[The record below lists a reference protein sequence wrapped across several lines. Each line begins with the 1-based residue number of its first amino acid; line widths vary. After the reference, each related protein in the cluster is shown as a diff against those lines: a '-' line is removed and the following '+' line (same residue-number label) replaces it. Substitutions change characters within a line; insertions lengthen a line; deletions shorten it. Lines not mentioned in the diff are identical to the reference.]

1 MTLKS
6 FNSPSALQSPRPPY
20 AGLEEARDRLCSLVE
35 RAVTDDARL
44 VRLEVE
50 VPPVQLLDWL
60 SAQKGAPRYYWC
72 DREGRF
78 EMAGLG
84 DAHVIELRGAARI
97 SGAFEEIQARLPR
110 HARHARYYG
119 GFRFHFNQEKDVRWH
134 DFKACRFVVPL
145 VELSR
150 EADACV
156 LACTLQGEESR
167 REALRVLA
175 GMSFNIGSDLLPLVA
190 FQDRTDVPAQDG
202 WCRMVDKALEDFRRT
217 PLEKVVLARQ
227 TSFRASGP
235 VNPWALLQRLAKK
248 TQRVYLFCFQPD
260 STRSFL
266 GASPERLYRRKET
279 ELESEALAGTRPRS
293 QEPGLDRVY
302 REELLADEKE
312 LREHRIVVT
321 AIQEVLAPFCSTLQV
336 APEPDIVEL
345 AHCRHLVTP
354 IQGRLLPRISDDVL
368 LSALHPTPAVGGKPA
383 DAAIRWILDN
393 EPFERGIYSSP
404 VGWVGAEGAEFCVGI
419 RSGLVSGETL
429 ALYAGAGI
437 VAGSDPRKEWR
448 ELDAKMAQFLNI
460 ISREETDGSE

>member
-6 FNSPSALQSPRPPY
+6 SNSPSVLQSPRPSHT
-20 AGLEEARDRLCSLVE
+20 GLEEARDRMRSLVE
-35 RAVTDDARL
+35 GAVLDDVRL
-44 VRLEVE
+44 VRLEVK
-50 VPPVQLLDWL
+50 VPPVQSLDWL
-60 SAQKGAPRYYWC
+60 SAQEGAPRYYWR

-97 SGAFEEIQARLPR
+97 SGAFEEIRARLPR

-145 VELSR
+145 VEVFR
-150 EADACV
+150 EAEACV
-156 LACTLQGEESR
+156 LACTLHGEESR
-167 REALRVLA
+167 CEALRILA
-175 GMSFNIGSDLLPLVA
+175 GMNFNIGSEALPLVA
-190 FQDRTDVPAQDG
+190 FRDRTDVPTRDG
-202 WCRMVDKALEDFRRT
+202 WRTMVDKALEAFRRT

-227 TSFRASGP
+227 TSFLASDQ
-235 VNPWALLQRLAKK
+235 VDPWALLQRLARE

-260 STRSFL
+260 SSRAFL
-266 GASPERLYRRKET
+266 GASPERLYRREQT
-279 ELESEALAGTRPRS
+279 DLLSEALAGTRPRS
-293 QEPGLDRVY
+293 QEPVLDLAY
-302 REELLADEKE
+302 REELRADEKE
-312 LREHRIVVT
+312 LREHRIVVNV
-321 AIQEVLAPFCSTLQV
+321 IREVLASFCSTLQV

-354 IQGRLLPRISDDVL
+354 IQGRLLPQISDDVL

-383 DAAIRWILDN
+383 DAAMRWILDN
-393 EPFERGIYSSP
+393 EPFERGIYASP
-404 VGWVGAEGAEFCVGI
+404 VGWAGADGAEFCVGI
-419 RSGLVSGETL
+419 RSGLVSGRTL

-437 VAGSDPRKEWR
+437 VAGSDPGREWC